1 MRILHRIRHAIA
13 WAIMP
18 NCMRTPYELGSFFIA
33 ATERRIN
40 EKKKKEEE
48 KSDD

>member
-1 MRILHRIRHAIA
+1 MRILHRIRHAVA
-13 WAIMP
+13 RAVMP
-18 NCMRTPYELGSFFIA
+18 DCMRTPYELGSFFIA

-40 EKKKKEEE
+40 EKKEEE

>member
-13 WAIMP
+13 WAVMP
-18 NCMRTPYELGSFFIA
+18 DYMRVPYVLGSSLI
-33 ATERRIN
+33 TSMDRYVN
-40 EKKKKEEE
+40 ETKKEE

>member
-1 MRILHRIRHAIA
+1 MRILHRIRHTIA

-18 NCMRTPYELGSFFIA
+18 DCMRASYEIGASLITA
-33 ATERRIN
+33 MERYVN
-40 EKKKKEEE
+40 ETKKKEE

>member
-13 WAIMP
+13 LAVMP
-18 NCMRTPYELGSFFIA
+18 DCMRVPYELGSSLITA
-33 ATERRIN
+33 MDRYVN
-40 EKKKKEEE
+40 EKEEEE

>member
-1 MRILHRIRHAIA
+1 MRILHRIRNAIA

-18 NCMRTPYELGSFFIA
+18 NCMRFPYELGASLITA
-33 ATERRIN
+33 MELRVN
-40 EKKKKEEE
+40 ETKKEE

>member
-40 EKKKKEEE
+40 EKKKKEE

>member
-13 WAIMP
+13 WAVMP
-18 NCMRTPYELGSFFIA
+18 ECMRTPYELGAALIA
-33 ATERRIN
+33 AAERYAK
-40 EKKKKEEE
+40 ESKKGA

>member
-18 NCMRTPYELGSFFIA
+18 NCMRFQYEIGSSLITA
-33 ATERRIN
+33 MDRYVN
-40 EKKKKEEE
+40 EKEEE

>member
-1 MRILHRIRHAIA
+1 
-13 WAIMP
+13 
-18 NCMRTPYELGSFFIA
+18 MRTPYELGSFFIA

-40 EKKKKEEE
+40 ETKEEE